1 MKAGVCNQMRFHPA
15 GAYLAE
21 VIDKHECSSQSSMI
35 KKMSK
40 HVQTKVPGNWPESIT
55 RLAGAWKDLPLAE
68 EIRAKQGKDAE
79 REPL

>member
-1 MKAGVCNQMRFHPA
+1 
-15 GAYLAE
+15 
-21 VIDKHECSSQSSMI
+21 MI

-55 RLAGAWKDLPLAE
+55 LLAGAWKDLPLAE
-68 EIRAKQGKDAE
+68 EIRAKQGKDVE